1 MKSTVVMSA
10 NRENDYKDATSDRQP
25 SAAGEASCE
34 LTIEHSDGVN
44 DLEMNIMKPLP
55 SIQPIKR
62 KF

>member
-1 MKSTVVMSA
+1 MSA

-25 SAAGEASCE
+25 SAAGKATFE

-44 DLEMNIMKPLP
+44 DLEMNIREPLP
-55 SIQPIKR
+55 SKQPIKR